1 MPPRC
6 VIITTSKDNN
16 HHGVNNMARKETIYV
31 VSEATNQIVRKSK
44 SVLAAFEFGATLE
57 VGTFYTCTSE
67 FDLKKG
73 DPMSN
78 IVSFL

>member
-1 MPPRC
+1 
-6 VIITTSKDNN
+6 
-16 HHGVNNMARKETIYV
+16 MARKESIYT
-31 VSEATNQIVRKSK
+31 VSEDTNEIVRKSS
-44 SVLAAFEFGATLE
+44 SVLAALEFGATLTA
-57 VGTFYTCTSE
+57 GTFYTCTSE

>member
-16 HHGVNNMARKETIYV
+16 HGVNNMARKESIYV
-31 VSEATNQIVRKSK
+31 VSKETNQIVRKSK
-44 SVLAAFEFGATLE
+44 SVLSAFEFGATLE
-57 VGTFYTCTSE
+57 AGTFYTCTSE

>member
-1 MPPRC
+1 
-6 VIITTSKDNN
+6 
-16 HHGVNNMARKETIYV
+16 MARKESIYV
-31 VSEATNQIVRKSK
+31 VSEETNQIVRKS
-44 SVLAAFEFGATLE
+44 SNVLAALEFGATLTE
-57 VGTFYTCTSE
+57 GTFYTCTSE

>member
-1 MPPRC
+1 
-6 VIITTSKDNN
+6 
-16 HHGVNNMARKETIYV
+16 MARKESIYV
-31 VSEATNQIVRKSK
+31 VSEDTNAVIRKSK
-44 SVLAAFEFGATLE
+44 SVLAAFEFGATLPL
-57 VGTFYTCTSE
+57 GSFYTCTSE

>member
-1 MPPRC
+1 MPFGAAYQPHRRN
-6 VIITTSKDNN
+6 TK
-16 HHGVNNMARKETIYV
+16 MARKESIYV
-31 VSEATNQIVRKSK
+31 VSKETNQIVRKSK
-44 SVLAAFEFGATLE
+44 SVLSAFEFGATLE
-57 VGTFYTCTSE
+57 AGTFYTCTSE

>member
-1 MPPRC
+1 
-6 VIITTSKDNN
+6 
-16 HHGVNNMARKETIYV
+16 MARKESIYV
-31 VSEATNQIVRKSK
+31 VSKETNQIVRKSK
-44 SVLAAFEFGATLE
+44 SVLSAFEFGATLE
-57 VGTFYTCTSE
+57 AGTFYSCTSE